1 MEKDRDQTGAEE
13 NPGER
18 DNNPEL
24 PIALL
29 QLRELLGDPGQNAF
43 TAFECDCLPHL
54 GSVGSRQCQH
64 ISTEVTLE
72 LRSHAVNQEPRRKF
86 A

>member
-1 MEKDRDQTGAEE
+1 MKKDSEQTCAEE

-29 QLRELLGDPGQNAF
+29 ELRELLGDPRQNAF
-43 TAFECDCLPHL
+43 TAFECDSLHHL
-54 GSVGSRQCQH
+54 GGV
-64 ISTEVTLE
+64 
-72 LRSHAVNQEPRRKF
+72 
-86 A
+86 